1 MEGKPEPTTTPKE
14 ETVQPTP
21 QAAPAAK
28 QPMFSKKM
36 LFIGGGVIV
45 VIAIIVAML
54 MLLSGPSKSD
64 YNEAVTVMKSLRED
78 YKSMDNVM
86 RRATG
91 SMLSSRS
98 STSEAE
104 EISIEKELKAY
115 KENADKLKGLK
126 ALRDKEVKEA
136 YDKLASKNE
145 KFIPYVTD
153 LSESMNDLSE
163 SSKTCGKISSA
174 LRGVNPTSAEQA
186 VSEFDKKMEPCNQ
199 ALDKLKDVKNKTL
212 ADFAGKMR
220 KAMADIREV
229 IGELPSLANSQDR
242 SKMFEIRTKLM
253 KVVRSL
259 SEESREFTKKIRE
272 EAKENDAADEIN
284 ALGKLVVQK
293 YNDAK

>member
-14 ETVQPTP
+14 ETTQPAP
-21 QAAPAAK
+21 QAAPVAK

-36 LFIGGGVIV
+36 LLIGGGVIV
-45 VIAIIVAML
+45 AIAVIITML

-64 YNEAVTVMKSLRED
+64 YNEAVTVMKAVRED
-78 YKSMDNVM
+78 YKSMDSKM
-86 RRATG
+86 RKAAS
-91 SMLSSRS
+91 SMLSSGN
-98 STSEAE
+98 STSTEDV
-104 EISIEKELKAY
+104 SLEKELNAY
-115 KENADKLKGLK
+115 KENIDKLKGLK

-145 KFIPYVTD
+145 KFIPYVSD
-153 LSESMNDLSE
+153 LSASMGDLGQVG
-163 SSKTCGKISSA
+163 KVCGEVSTA

-186 VSEFDKKMEPCNQ
+186 VSEFDKRMEPCNQ

-212 ADFAGKMR
+212 GEFAGKMR
-220 KAMADIREV
+220 KAMADVRNV
-229 IGELPSLANSQDR
+229 LGELPALANSQDR
-242 SKMFEIRTKLM
+242 SKMYELRSKLM

-259 SEESREFTKKIRE
+259 SEESLQFSKKMRE
-272 EAKENDAADEIN
+272 ETKENDAVDEIN

>member
-14 ETVQPTP
+14 ETTQPTP
-21 QAAPAAK
+21 QATPAAK

-36 LFIGGGVIV
+36 LLIGSGVIAA
-45 VIAIIVAML
+45 IAIIITML
-54 MLLSGPSKSD
+54 MLLGGPNKSD
-64 YNEAVTVMKSLRED
+64 YNEAVTVMKALRED
-78 YKSMDNVM
+78 YKSMDSTM
-86 RRATG
+86 RRATS
-91 SMLSSRS
+91 SMLSSGS
-98 STSEAE
+98 SKSETE
-104 EISIEKELKAY
+104 DISIEKELNSY
-115 KENADKLKGLK
+115 KENFDKLKGLK

-145 KFIPYVTD
+145 KFIPYVTS
-153 LSESMNDLSE
+153 LSESMGDLNKT
-163 SSKTCGKISSA
+163 SKVCGEVSSA

-186 VSEFDKKMEPCNQ
+186 VSEFDKKTEPCTQ

-220 KAMADIREV
+220 KAIADVREV
-229 IGELPSLANSQDR
+229 LGELPALADSQDR
-242 SKMFEIRTKLM
+242 SKMYELRSKLM

-259 SEESREFTKKIRE
+259 GDETRDFTKKIRE